1 MLEKISFFK
10 YIEKTKLEKLENISI
25 LKKYKNDD
33 LLFMEGEQPKWFH
46 LLIKG
51 KIRLFKTK
59 QNGSEIFLHDILAPS
74 FIAELANLENIPYP
88 ASAKFM
94 CNSEVLKI
102 DYEFFKKEFLIDPNI
117 SIALIKSLGEKL
129 KIMNEVVNSE
139 IILNAEAKVAK
150 QLVENIEIFSLLKN
164 VQIAKILN
172 LTPETLSRILSKF
185 KKSKLINI
193 NKDSIS
199 VIDTKALKELYAS
212 F

>member
-10 YIEKTKLEKLENISI
+10 YIQKTKLEKLENVSI
-25 LKKYKNDD
+25 IKKYKTDD

-46 LLIKG
+46 FLIKG
-51 KIRLFKTK
+51 KVHLFKTK
-59 QNGSEIFLHDILAPS
+59 QNGSEIFIHDIVAPS
-74 FIAELANLENIPYP
+74 FIAEVANLENIPYP

-102 DYEFFKKEFLIDPNI
+102 DYEFFKKEFLTDPDI
-117 SIALIKSLGEKL
+117 SIAFIKSLGEKL
-129 KIMNEVVNSE
+129 KIMNEVIHSE

-150 QLVENIEIFSLLKN
+150 QLVENTEIFSILKN
-164 VQIAKILN
+164 VQIAKMLN

-185 KKSKLINI
+185 KKSKFIKI

-199 VIDTKALKELYAS
+199 IIDTKALKELYIS